1 MLKSQDITLIRN
13 YFLNYH
19 DKSDRQSFAFSLNNE
34 DLLRLINA
42 LDQVFF
48 DDVFSNEKELDQVL
62 RSYKIE
68 NYKDLIHELQLEI
81 YLDVASRYLKNQ
93 IDDDVTRLISSGN
106 ALFEEILEQ
115 EKSFSKNVKSAFI
128 LNEKEK
134 LKQQFQEL
142 EKAKKNSR
150 KLPKK
155 SIRFAISIA
164 AAASLIL
171 FIWQPFKLGNDQLFS
186 NYLASA
192 NTTLP
197 PVSRIDFRVEAN
209 EQTRSDNATTISG
222 YTYEESELIFSALN
236 LMRGGNFIGA
246 RIRLEKASVTKE
258 KNPEILIYLA
268 IAQLNTN
275 ETEKAIENLEFLR
288 NVPNYTF
295 LQEVKYHLAMACLK
309 VNRNKD
315 AKALLHELVKEH
327 AAYSK
332 ESEKVLRQI
341 RLF

>member
-1 MLKSQDITLIRN
+1 MLKLQDIKSIRD
-13 YFLNYH
+13 YYLNFRT
-19 DKSDRQSFAFSLNNE
+19 KADRQAYALSLNN
-34 DLLRLINA
+34 DILLKFIDA
-42 LDQVFF
+42 IDQVFF
-48 DDVFSNEKELDQVL
+48 DTLSSNEDELNQVL
-62 RSYKIE
+62 HNFNFE
-68 NYKDLIHELQLEI
+68 NNKKRIRELQEEI
-81 YLDVASRYLKNQ
+81 YLDVAGRYLNNQ

-106 ALFEEILEQ
+106 SLFKEILEQ
-115 EKSFSKNVKSAFI
+115 EKVFSKNVKSAFL
-128 LNEKEK
+128 LNEKER

-150 KLPKK
+150 KLSNK
-155 SIRFAISIA
+155 SIRFAICIA

-197 PVSRIDFRVEAN
+197 PVSRIDFRVETN
-209 EQTRSDNATTISG
+209 DQTRSGNITTISG
-222 YTYEESELIFSALN
+222 FTYEESGLIFSSLN
-236 LMRGGNFIGA
+236 LMKSGNFIA
-246 RIRLEKASVTKE
+246 AKLSLEKASVTKE

-268 IAQLNTN
+268 IAQLNTS
-275 ETEKAIENLEFLR
+275 ETEKAIENLQFLS

-295 LQEVKYHLAMACLK
+295 SQEVKYHLAMAYLK

-315 AKALLHELVKEH
+315 AKALLHQLVKEH
-327 AAYSK
+327 EAYSK
-332 ESEKVLRQI
+332 ESEKILRQM